1 MGGAGGGSLG
11 IGENLNITIDILS
24 NFDASGFEEAKTA
37 MDGTTQSLGGLAT
50 GTEQVI
56 NADKEKTKGVREQS
70 TAHKE
75 GKSASDMAANSIRE
89 SIAPIRSVSWDLML
103 MGRSLSILNSIWGNH
118 NVIVKEITG
127 IVYGVGAAIRIAV
140 TAADLYAVA
149 LRFGI
154 IHTTAQ
160 TASNAALGTSNLALA
175 GTYTVLA
182 NAARTAY
189 AAIGPIGWAMLAIG
203 AVMGIG
209 FAVKGSLQGGGT
221 VSETGAYI
229 LHKGE
234 TVVPAETYVPHKGET
249 VVSSGPSTN
258 IINITMNS
266 GPISSSVDVD
276 NMLDNMAL
284 RMAQE
289 SRRRI
294 GR

>member
-11 IGENLNITIDILS
+11 IGENVSIIIDILS
-24 NFDASGFEEAKTA
+24 AFDSSGFEEAKTA
-37 MDGTTQSLGGLAT
+37 IDGTTQSLGGLAA

-56 NADKEKTKGVREQS
+56 GADKEKTKVVREQS

-75 GKSASDMAANSIRE
+75 GKSASDLAATSIRE

-103 MGRSLSILNSIWGNH
+103 MGRSLSILNNLWGNH
-118 NVIVKEITG
+118 NIIIREITG
-127 IVYGVGAAIRIAV
+127 IVYGVGAAIRIVV
-140 TAADLYAVA
+140 TATDMYAVA

-160 TASNAALGTSNLALA
+160 TASNAGLAASNVALA
-175 GTYTVLA
+175 GTYHLVA
-182 NAARTAY
+182 NAARAAW

-234 TVVPAETYVPHKGET
+234 TVIP
-249 VVSSGPSTN
+249 SGTSMN
-258 IINITMNS
+258 IININMNS

>member
-11 IGENLNITIDILS
+11 IGENVSITIDILS
-24 NFDASGFEEAKTA
+24 AFDSSGFEEAKTA
-37 MDGTTQSLGGLAT
+37 IDGTTQSLGGLAT

-75 GKSASDMAANSIRE
+75 GKSASDLAANSIRE

-103 MGRSLSILNSIWGNH
+103 MGRSLSILNNLWGNH
-118 NVIVKEITG
+118 NIILKEITG
-127 IVYGVGAAIRIAV
+127 IVYGVGAAIRIVV

-149 LRFGI
+149 LKFGI

-160 TASNAALGTSNLALA
+160 TASNVGLGASNLALA
-175 GTYTVLA
+175 GTYHAVA
-182 NAARTAY
+182 NAARA
-189 AAIGPIGWAMLAIG
+189 AWVAIGGPVGLAIMLGVG
-203 AVMGIG
+203 ALIGIG
-209 FAVKGSLQGGGT
+209 FAVKGSMQSGGT

-234 TVVPAETYVPHKGET
+234 TVIP
-249 VVSSGPSTN
+249 SGTSMN
-258 IINITMNS
+258 IININMNS

-276 NMLDNMAL
+276 NMLDSMAI

>member
-11 IGENLNITIDILS
+11 IGENVSITIDILS
-24 NFDASGFEEAKTA
+24 AFDSSGFEEAKTA
-37 MDGTTQSLGGLAT
+37 IDGTTQSLGGLAT

-209 FAVKGSLQGGGT
+209 YAIKGSMQGGGT

-234 TVVPAETYVPHKGET
+234 TVIP
-249 VVSSGPSTN
+249 SGTSMN
-258 IINITMNS
+258 IININMNS

-276 NMLDNMAL
+276 NMLDSMAI

>member
-11 IGENLNITIDILS
+11 IGENVSITIDILS
-24 NFDASGFEEAKTA
+24 AFDSSGFEEAKSA
-37 MDGTTQSLGGLAT
+37 IDGTTQSLGGLAT
-50 GTEQVI
+50 GTTQVI
-56 NADKEKTKGVREQS
+56 EADKEKTKGVREQS

-103 MGRSLSILNSIWGNH
+103 MGRSLSILNNLWGNH
-118 NVIVKEITG
+118 NIILKEITG
-127 IVYGVGAAIRIAV
+127 IVYGVGAAIRIVV

-149 LRFGI
+149 LKFGI

-160 TASNAALGTSNLALA
+160 TASNVGLGASNLALA
-175 GTYTVLA
+175 GTYHALA
-182 NAARTAY
+182 NAARTAW

-209 FAVKGSLQGGGT
+209 FAIKGSFQGGGT

-229 LHKGE
+229 LHRGE
-234 TVVPAETYVPHKGET
+234 TVIP
-249 VVSSGPSTN
+249 SGTSMN
-258 IINITMNS
+258 IININMNS

-276 NMLDNMAL
+276 NMLDSMAI

>member
-1 MGGAGGGSLG
+1 MTLNVQGPGGKFMGGAGGGSLG
-11 IGENLNITIDILS
+11 IGENVSIIIDILS
-24 NFDASGFEEAKTA
+24 AFDSSGFEEAKTA
-37 MDGTTQSLGGLAT
+37 IDGTTQSLGGLAA

-56 NADKEKTKGVREQS
+56 GADKEKTKVVREQS

-75 GKSASDMAANSIRE
+75 GKSASDLAATSIRE

-103 MGRSLSILNSIWGNH
+103 MGRSLSILNNLWGNH
-118 NVIVKEITG
+118 NIIIREITG
-127 IVYGVGAAIRIAV
+127 IVYGVGAAIRIVV
-140 TAADLYAVA
+140 TATDMYAVA

-160 TASNAALGTSNLALA
+160 TASNAGLAASNVALA
-175 GTYTVLA
+175 GTYHLVA
-182 NAARTAY
+182 NAARAAW

-234 TVVPAETYVPHKGET
+234 TVIP
-249 VVSSGPSTN
+249 SGTSMN
-258 IINITMNS
+258 IININMNS

>member
-1 MGGAGGGSLG
+1 MVRTQWTSQGPGGNFTGGGSL
-11 IGENLNITIDILS
+11 
-24 NFDASGFEEAKTA
+24 
-37 MDGTTQSLGGLAT
+37 LGGGEGIQLSINVTTSADNSALYETKDALDQVGTSYENLAT
-50 GTEQVI
+50 GTTQII
-56 NADKEKTKGVREQS
+56 NADKEKTKVVKEQS

-75 GKSASDMAANSIRE
+75 GKSANDLQAESLRE

-209 FAVKGSLQGGGT
+209 YAIKGSMQGGGT

-234 TVVPAETYVPHKGET
+234 TVIP
-249 VVSSGPSTN
+249 SGTSMN
-258 IINITMNS
+258 IININMNS

-276 NMLDNMAL
+276 NMLDSMAI